1 MFIVIKVNG
10 KMVAHTER
18 EHKDITNKIRVI
30 QEHLLMELKQVTE
43 LMHGIMEQVN
53 ILANFLKV

>member
-1 MFIVIKVNG
+1 
-10 KMVAHTER
+10 MVAHTER

-30 QEHLLMELKQVTE
+30 QEHLLMELKQAME

>member
-10 KMVAHTER
+10 KMVARTER

-30 QEHLLMELKQVTE
+30 QEHLLMELKQAME

-53 ILANFLKV
+53 IVANFLKV

>member
-1 MFIVIKVNG
+1 
-10 KMVAHTER
+10 MVAHTER
-18 EHKDITNKIRVI
+18 EHKDIINKIQAI

-53 ILANFLKV
+53 ILVNFLKV

>member
-1 MFIVIKVNG
+1 
-10 KMVAHTER
+10 MVAHTER
-18 EHKDITNKIRVI
+18 EHKDIINKIQVI

-53 ILANFLKV
+53 ILVNFLKV

>member
-1 MFIVIKVNG
+1 
-10 KMVAHTER
+10 MVAHTER
-18 EHKDITNKIRVI
+18 EHKDITNKIQVI

-53 ILANFLKV
+53 ILVNFLKV